1 MTDVSDLNVNR
12 LEDWKEI
19 IDKICDLTMEA
30 GRDRQLVPCVYLFCR
45 EDPAS
50 GKLLNRPVGIK
61 MIAEHM
67 DEEDDSKTLFY
78 RLVRLVAQAGDA
90 MASVSAVEA
99 WVAARPPGTKR
110 TRPRLD
116 PDRTE
121 ELTLMCIHRQFGLD
135 VRHARIMR
143 GPKNERIVAD
153 WEILPTA
160 NPHDWGGPLVSFI
173 PPEPARTYESRH
185 NARQLLNLESGAI
198 HIIAAGRINRD
209 GVN

>member
-12 LEDWKEI
+12 LDDWKQI
-19 IDKICDLTMEA
+19 LDKIGDLTMEA
-30 GRDRQLVPCVYLFCR
+30 GRSKQLAPCVYLFCR

-50 GKLLNRPVGIK
+50 GKLLNRPIGIK
-61 MIAEHM
+61 MVADHI
-67 DEEDDSKTLFY
+67 DRDDDSKQLFY

-99 WVAARPPGTKR
+99 WVATRPPGAKR
-110 TRPRLD
+110 IQPRLD

-153 WEILPTA
+153 WEILPTPD
-160 NPHDWGGPLVSFI
+160 PHVWGGPLVSFI
-173 PPEPARTYESRH
+173 PPDPARTYESRH
-185 NARQLLNLESGAI
+185 NARQLLNLEPGAV
-198 HIIAAGRINRD
+198 HIITAGRIDRH